1 MLRLTRG
8 DTVDWKFQRKYCDG
22 TVITQ
27 APTNMTFTMRLSP
40 DGAIAIQKSTSG
52 GGITYKAS
60 DKTWHVKMTSAETQ
74 ALTVGEYGYDI
85 QVEDENYTKTI
96 ALDKIKVIAD
106 YTYTEVSA

>member
-40 DGAIAIQKSTSG
+40 DGVGKVGTLYACVESG
-52 GGITYKAS
+52 TGKLYIC
-60 DKTWHVKMTSAETQ
+60 TSADDVTPSYVWTN
-74 ALTVGEYGYDI
+74 LV
-85 QVEDENYTKTI
+85 
-96 ALDKIKVIAD
+96 
-106 YTYTEVSA
+106 